1 MKRPRPRRIGRHSRL
16 LALLAFVLPLAVWA
30 VWPRSTPGETETADE
45 LGELATAD
53 SWLAQARQLAESG
66 DYLAAA
72 EACERALELEPFR
85 SEAQTDRTL
94 FLARAGVPEP
104 LMDWLDHLV
113 LVNAVLAD
121 SLLDRTEFAAYRSHP
136 RFPGIREEA
145 RMQAMD

>member
-1 MKRPRPRRIGRHSRL
+1 MKRPSARPPGRHSRL
-16 LALLAFVLPLAVWA
+16 LALLAFLLPLAVWA
-30 VWPRSTPGETETADE
+30 VWPRSEPGDGETADE

-53 SWLAQARQLAESG
+53 AWLAQARQLADQG

-85 SEAQTDRTL
+85 SEAQTERTL
-94 FLARAGVPEP
+94 LLARAGEP
-104 LMDWLDHLV
+104 DLLMDWLDHLV

-121 SLLDRTEFAAYRSHP
+121 SLLDRAEFARFRAHP